1 MEGALRAAAKVERAS
16 ATPTRSGVPA
26 ALCRVLELKAAAD
39 VKNASRTSPTPTR
52 CGRTSGR
59 APAKQPKWEA
69 AAEAWRGRAIGAAP
83 LPGPEATNLGPFEQ
97 ARLAA
102 TQDEERARKKMHPKR
117 PDGSPNVEFY
127 DDAGLYKAWL
137 RDYASRSGSRKG
149 SSVPMQQR
157 SSGGGV
163 SRGSKGRGLR
173 FEARASVSMFRAAR
187 AAAVDVDML
196 VASLLQVNR
205 AERGQIGFH
214 SERHLCGGHRRQRGS
229 PPAACSM
236 RFSVAAR

>member
-1 MEGALRAAAKVERAS
+1 MLLEAALRAAAKVE
-16 ATPTRSGVPA
+16 PGQCDPDA
-26 ALCRVLELKAAAD
+26 AAACQQLCAAFLELRDAASGAEERERDIAD
-39 VKNASRTSPTPTR
+39 ADALWEDLEAGHRQKR
-52 CGRTSGR
+52 
-59 APAKQPKWEA
+59 PKWEA
-69 AAEAWRGRAIGAAP
+69 AAEAWRRKTHLGAAQASMG
-83 LPGPEATNLGPFEQ
+83 LKATNLGPFEQ

-149 SSVPMQQR
+149 GSAVPMQQR

-173 FEARASVSMFRAAR
+173 FEAHEKLKNFMFPVPRAPPP
-187 AAAVDVDML
+187 VDVDML
-196 VASLLQVNR
+196 VASL
-205 AERGQIGFH
+205 FK
-214 SERHLCGGHRRQRGS
+214 
-229 PPAACSM
+229 
-236 RFSVAAR
+236 